1 MIFIFQLISPQFGKY
16 RQNSSN
22 ILKCVFSIGLELTSK
37 TKESK
42 LYIARMLTFSPWP
55 QYITAAF
62 PDAKFIV
69 CLRSAEDCLRSFVSL
84 AAVHSGGNP
93 HTPLCKK
100 WAQNCADTLTKGT
113 VQGLQQLVNG
123 NVPDAGVVMQVSF
136 RSWKTKT
143 RSSLITLLKELGL
156 QGELKSEG
164 AQEVKVDRREKHE
177 SNPDVT
183 DCLEGV
189 TIARSAID
197 GMNLMMAKMA

>member
-1 MIFIFQLISPQFGKY
+1 
-16 RQNSSN
+16 
-22 ILKCVFSIGLELTSK
+22 
-37 TKESK
+37 
-42 LYIARMLTFSPWP
+42 
-55 QYITAAF
+55 
-62 PDAKFIV
+62 
-69 CLRSAEDCLRSFVSL
+69 LRSFVSL

-136 RSWKTKT
+136 RSWKAKT
-143 RSSLITLLKELGL
+143 RSSLISLLKELGL

-164 AQEVKVDRREKHE
+164 GQEVKVDRRGKHE

-197 GMNLMMAKMA
+197 DMNLMMAKMA

>member
-1 MIFIFQLISPQFGKY
+1 
-16 RQNSSN
+16 
-22 ILKCVFSIGLELTSK
+22 
-37 TKESK
+37 
-42 LYIARMLTFSPWP
+42 MLTFSPWP

-69 CLRSAEDCLRSFVSL
+69 CLRDTEDCLRSFVSL

-123 NVPDAGVVMQVSF
+123 NVPDAGVVLQVNF
-136 RSWKTKT
+136 RSWKTET
-143 RSSLITLLKELGL
+143 RSSLISLLKELRL

-164 AQEVKVDRREKHE
+164 AKEVKVERREKHE
-177 SNPDVT
+177 SNPGLT

-189 TIARSAID
+189 TIAMSAID
-197 GMNLMMAKMA
+197 DMNSMMAKAA